1 MYCVNCEKPVLLL
14 ALIQLRVDD
23 LNFAY
28 NVILEKIHK
37 RSFLQNKN
45 ILTSNEIIEEKPLPS
60 SCLILR
66 SILMLSI
73 TQGIN

>member
-28 NVILEKIHK
+28 NVILEKNT
-37 RSFLQNKN
+37 QT
-45 ILTSNEIIEEKPLPS
+45 ILFTKQKYLN
-60 SCLILR
+60 
-66 SILMLSI
+66 
-73 TQGIN
+73 